1 MEIPDIVKHSNGF
14 DSFNPMQEKALNA
27 GVLEKSLIVSSPTAS
42 GKTLVAELAALQSI
56 LVNRKKVVYTC
67 PLRALVSEHSN
78 DFKKK
83 YSKEFNIKSVLSTG
97 DFDSSGKYLSSKD
110 IIFTTYEKLNSLLN
124 HNADWLS
131 SIGLLVIDE
140 IHSLGN
146 NRGTTLEMLITKL
159 RFLNPDLQLLGL
171 SATIPNAKELS
182 NWLKAD
188 LVESDY
194 RPVELK
200 EGVFYNGAIDFQ
212 KNQEEI
218 FLQTDA
224 ITSIAINTLEKQKQ
238 ALIFTNTRK
247 TSETTAKKLA
257 KITERKLTEKEKE
270 TLEAAS
276 EKILSVLEAP
286 TEQCKTIAGLVK
298 QGVCFHNAGLLM
310 EQRVII
316 EDLFK
321 KNYIKFIAS
330 TPTLAAG
337 VNLPAYRVIIQSP
350 YRYTGFGMERIP
362 ISEYKQMAG
371 RAGRPQY
378 DQEGQAI
385 LISKTEFEK
394 DDYFDYFINGDIEN
408 VDSKLGADSQ
418 LRFHLLAIIST
429 GFVFDLVSAEKFFS
443 ETFYA
448 KQTGNLSSL
457 FSKINSILFELEE
470 MAFIKTTDKR
480 IDATLLGKRVTELYL
495 DPESAFTIINALKK
509 DNFHVFSYLFTIA
522 NTNEF
527 YPLLRVT
534 SSKQPELWEK
544 LQEDKGL
551 VPINVDAEMFSD
563 NDLLEKYW
571 TSLMLNDWISEVREQ
586 EIVSTFKIQPG
597 ILRAKLRNA
606 DWLSY
611 SSLELAK
618 ILEMDQHFMHLNK
631 VRKRLKFGIK
641 EELVPLCELRGIG
654 RVRARRLF
662 NAGIKSISDV
672 KKIDVKDLEKVLSTK
687 IAVNV
692 KQQLFLKK

>member
-1 MEIPDIVKHSNGF
+1 MKIPDIVKHSNGF
-14 DSFNPMQEKALNA
+14 DSFNPMQEKALKA

-42 GKTLVAELAALQSI
+42 GKTVLAELGALQSI
-56 LVNRKKVVYTC
+56 LVNGKKVVYTC
-67 PLRALVSEHSN
+67 PLRALASEHSN

-124 HNADWLS
+124 HNTDWLS

-159 RFLNPDLQLLGL
+159 RFLNPQLKLLGL

-182 NWLKAD
+182 QWLKAD

-212 KNQEEI
+212 KDKEEI
-218 FLQTDA
+218 FLQTDP

-238 ALIFTNTRK
+238 SLIFTNTRK
-247 TSETTAKKLA
+247 TSESTAKKLA

-270 TLEAAS
+270 VLEAAS
-276 EKILSVLEAP
+276 EKILNVLELP

-298 QGVCFHNAGLLM
+298 QGVCFHNAGLLQ

-321 KNYIKFIAS
+321 KGNLKFIAA
-330 TPTLAAG
+330 TPTLADG

-362 ISEYKQMAG
+362 ISEYKQMSG
-371 RAGRPQY
+371 RAGRPKY
-378 DQEGQAI
+378 DSEGQSI
-385 LISKTEFEK
+385 LIAKTEFEK
-394 DDYFDYFINGDIEN
+394 DDYFNYFINGDIEN
-408 VDSKLGADSQ
+408 VDSKLGNDSQ
-418 LRFHLLAIIST
+418 LRFHLLAVIST

-448 KQTGNLSSL
+448 KQTGNLSTL
-457 FSKINSILFELEE
+457 FSKITSILYELEE
-470 MAFIKTTDKR
+470 MRFIKTSDKR
-480 IDATLLGKRVTELYL
+480 IDATQLGKRVTELYL

-527 YPLLRVT
+527 YPLLRVA
-534 SSKQPELWEK
+534 SSKQPELWEQ
-544 LQEDKGL
+544 LQGDKGL
-551 VPINVDAEMFSD
+551 VPINVDMEMFSD

-586 EIVSTFKIQPG
+586 EIVTTFKVQPG
-597 ILRAKLRNA
+597 ILRVKLRNA
-606 DWLSY
+606 DWLAY
-611 SSLELAK
+611 SALELAK

-631 VRKRLKFGIK
+631 VRKRLKNGIK

-662 NAGIKSISDV
+662 NAGIKSIGDV
-672 KKIDVKDLEKVLSTK
+672 KKVGM
-687 IAVNV
+687 
-692 KQQLFLKK
+692 